1 MLKIDSRLKDMNDP
15 ESIEN
20 FNRVLK
26 ICGASISKVSLAAD
40 STGKITGGSVTI
52 SDKTTVPITVTTA
65 S

>member
-1 MLKIDSRLKDMNDP
+1 MNDP
-15 ESIEN
+15 EAIEN

-26 ICGASISKVSLAAD
+26 ICGASISKVSLTAD
-40 STGKITGGSVTI
+40 STGKINGGSVTL